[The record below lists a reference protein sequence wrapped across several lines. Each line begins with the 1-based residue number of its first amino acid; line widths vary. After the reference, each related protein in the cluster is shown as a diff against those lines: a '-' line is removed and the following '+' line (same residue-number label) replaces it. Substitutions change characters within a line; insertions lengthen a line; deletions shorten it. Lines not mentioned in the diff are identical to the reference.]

1 MIIIRA
7 DRADAKTVSTQL
19 LTSGMVGA
27 QVKFVFSDEWEY
39 LRKTAVF
46 QVDDKTIDVL
56 DSQWDGNI
64 CTVPNECLATSGKTI
79 TVGVYGCNDVGDLVI
94 PTVYAKVGR
103 VRVGAD
109 PSNDATT
116 DSTLPVYEQIR
127 TSIGKLSDLETVD
140 KSNLVSAINEAAKS
154 GSSGEVAMT
163 DDDILECLIETGM
176 LSATTDADG
185 AILTDENSKILLM

>member
-27 QVKFVFSDEWEY
+27 QVKFVFSNEWDN

-46 QVDDKTIDVL
+46 QVGDKSIDVL
-56 DSQWDGNI
+56 DSQWDDNI
-64 CTVPNECLATSGKTI
+64 CTIPNECLATSGKTI

-94 PTVYAKVGR
+94 PTVYTKVGR
-103 VRVGAD
+103 VRIGAD
-109 PSNDATT
+109 PSNDATA

-127 TSIGKLSDLETVD
+127 GIIGKLSDLETID
-140 KSNLVSAINEAAKS
+140 KSNLVSAINEVS
-154 GSSGEVAMT
+154 MT
-163 DDDILECLIETGM
+163 DDDVIECLIDTDM
-176 LSATTDADG
+176 IAAVTDADG

>member
-7 DRADAKTVSTQL
+7 DRANAKTVSTQL

-27 QVKFVFSDEWEY
+27 QVKFVFSNEWEG

-56 DSQWDGNI
+56 DSQWDGNV
-64 CTVPNECLATSGKTI
+64 CTIPNECLATSGKTI

-94 PTVYAKVGR
+94 PTVYTKVGR
-103 VRVGAD
+103 VRLGAD
-109 PSNDATT
+109 PSNDVTA

-127 TSIGKLSDLETVD
+127 GTIGKLSDLDTVD
-140 KSNLVSAINEAAKS
+140 KSNLVAAINEAAQT
-154 GSSGEVAMT
+154 GSEVG
-163 DDDILECLIETGM
+163 DDEILEF
-176 LSATTDADG
+176 LSKADIVQPL
-185 AILTDENSKILLM
+185 ASQDSTFFVDSTNKIYVL